1 MGASLDDLVAMTVFA
16 RVVEAHSFSGAAA
29 RLGLSKS
36 AVSTRVAALE
46 KRLGVRLLQRT
57 TRRLS
62 VTHEGARLYERCAH
76 LLSVADEASDLLGN
90 VGTIPEG
97 LVRVVAPVGL
107 SLHPLAS
114 LLEKFSERYPRV
126 QVELTVSDRRHMD
139 PLSENIDVAVRLFP
153 RPHER
158 SLVERRLGTER
169 PLVCGA
175 PRYFARRAPP
185 GTPHDLATH
194 NCLRMKDSR
203 WTFRMEG
210 HPVEVPVS
218 GTLVVDD
225 IAVLR
230 EAALEGMGLARLP
243 RSLVDADLREG
254 RLVSVLD
261 AYAPEPLVIT
271 LVYPPRKHLPQ
282 RVRVF
287 IDFMTEHFRKHFR
300 GE

>member
-16 RVVEAHSFSGAAA
+16 RVVEAHSFSGAAT

-46 KRLGVRLLQRT
+46 RRLGVRLLQRT

-76 LLSVADEASDLLGN
+76 LLSVADEASDLLGH

-97 LVRVVAPVGL
+97 TVRVAAPVGI

-114 LLEKFSERYPRV
+114 VLEKFSELYPRV
-126 QVELTVSDRRHMD
+126 HVDLSVSDRHLD
-139 PLSENIDVAVRLFP
+139 PLTEGIDVAVRLFP
-153 RPHER
+153 QTHDR
-158 SLVERRLGTER
+158 SLVERRLGTEKV
-169 PLVCGA
+169 LICGA
-175 PRYFARRAPP
+175 PRYFERRAPP
-185 GTPHDLATH
+185 EAPHDLTNH
-194 NCLRMKDSR
+194 NCLLMKGR
-203 WTFRMEG
+203 KWTFRTQEG
-210 HPVEVPVS
+210 PVVVPVS
-218 GTLVVDD
+218 GSLAVDN

-243 RSLVDADLREG
+243 RSLIDMDLREG
-254 RLVSVLD
+254 RLRTVLD
-261 AYAPEPLVIT
+261 AYAPDPLVIS
-271 LVYPPRKHLPQ
+271 LVYPQRQHLPR

-287 IDFMTEHFRKHFR
+287 IDFMTEHFRKLFR